1 MHMLSITR
9 PSITRF
15 RSLAAAAT
23 IALGGMVSLAGCSDS
38 TAADNAKVSVLLTDA
53 PGDVKAAVVTISE
66 IYLQGSGRV
75 VLMDTTVTTDLL
87 TLANST
93 ADLVK
98 DAVVPAG
105 SYAQLRFVITG
116 AYIEVEN
123 DDGTT
128 SIYATSPDYA
138 GLPAGA
144 QVAGTLQTP
153 SFDESGFKVTTPDG
167 ALHLAAEQRV
177 LLVDFDVSR
186 SFGHQAGGSGS
197 WVMTPVLT
205 ATEFQTSANAEVTLN
220 ADTSVVLPTIDG
232 AAVTL
237 ADFKAVLTAADMST
251 EELAFTD
258 VDGDGTFEA
267 NFQFLAPGSYTVAI
281 AGPAGLTFTT
291 DPDGAAPLNVE
302 SAGSASAAFT
312 LTAATAQ

>member
-1 MHMLSITR
+1 MLSITR
-9 PSITRF
+9 PSIARL
-15 RSLAAAAT
+15 RPLAAAAT
-23 IALGGMVSLAGCSDS
+23 IALGAMVSLAGCSDS
-38 TAADNAKVSVLLTDA
+38 TSANNSRMSVLLTDA

-75 VLMDTTVTTDLL
+75 VLMDTAVTTDLL

-93 ADLVK
+93 AELVK

-144 QVAGTLQTP
+144 HVDGTLQTP
-153 SFDESGFKVTTPDG
+153 SFDQSGFKVTVPDG
-167 ALHLAAEQRV
+167 ALQLASEQRV

-205 ATEFQTSANAEVTLN
+205 ATEFQASANAEVTLN
-220 ADTSVVLPTIDG
+220 ADASVVLPTIAG

-237 ADFKAVLTAADMST
+237 ADFKAVLTAPDLST

-258 VDGDGTFEA
+258 EDGDGTYEA

-291 DPDGAAPLNVE
+291 DPDGSAPLDVE

-312 LTAATAQ
+312 LTAATVQ